1 MLNQLIKLI
10 KVLNANENPAQLA
23 GAIVVAMVMALTPF
37 WSLHNLVLVFL
48 LCVLR
53 LNLFLFFLA
62 FALWSGIAWGLDPYS
77 ASLGESLLMSDSL
90 NGLWTTLYQS
100 DFWRLAHFNN
110 TLTLGSFVLSL
121 ILLLPVYFLSL
132 WLVTRYRDTILA
144 WINRTHAMQA
154 LKASKWY
161 QRFASLYDVS
171 EAVQ

>member
-1 MLNQLIKLI
+1 MLSQLIKLI

-37 WSLHNLVLVFL
+37 WSLHNLVLVFV

-53 LNLFLFFLA
+53 LNIFIFFLA
-62 FALWSGIAWGLDPYS
+62 FALWSGVAWVVDPYS
-77 ASLGESLLMSDSL
+77 AAIGESLLLSDSL
-90 NGLWTTLYQS
+90 NSIWTALYQS

-110 TLTLGSFVLSL
+110 TLTLGSFVLST
-121 ILLLPVYFLSL
+121 ILLAPIYFLSY
-132 WLVTRYRDTILA
+132 WLVSRYRETILA
-144 WINRTHAMQA
+144 WINRTHLMKG

-161 QRFASLYDVS
+161 QRFAKVYDVS